1 MMKKNFKKRLLA
13 GALSLMLA
21 AGVCIPAAP
30 VRAADTVLPNATN
43 TSMANAREL
52 VFDNSVAEQ
61 TSGNDQYR
69 YYKFTLDEPSMITL
83 EGNDGD
89 EIYFKIYDQTQTE
102 IWTDTAWGDSGR
114 TFPFSLKLY
123 LTGGSYY
130 LCVQCSCEFNFKAAK
145 NPLGDTFKE
154 TQDNN
159 NDMPGK
165 ASSIDIKSSYKGVLA
180 SNDTIDYYKF
190 NMPANG
196 KINLATTNATDN
208 TIRYIFYDDSLNC
221 VYDTDLGSNQ
231 QKSDFFEMTS
241 GDYYLA
247 ITQRELG
254 KGVGSYTFTLDYKQ
268 TKPAKTS
275 ALRCS
280 AKKGR
285 KMTVTWAQTAGCT
298 GYRVQYAKSASFKKG
313 LVEKEVTSD
322 VTSLTFKKLQKKKTY
337 YVRVSAYA
345 EVNGETIYG
354 AWSSV
359 KRVKIKK

>member
-61 TSGNDQYR
+61 TSVKDQYR
-69 YYKFTLDEPSMITL
+69 YYKFTLEEPAMITL
-83 EGNDGD
+83 EGARHGG
-89 EIYFKIYDQTQTE
+89 ITFKMYDQTQTE
-102 IWTDTAWGDSGR
+102 VWTTYLDWSYDY
-114 TFPFSLKLY
+114 SLNLY

-130 LCVQCSCEFNFKAAK
+130 LGVQCAGEFSFKAAK

-165 ASSIDIKSSYKGVLA
+165 ASSIEMKSSYKGILA

-196 KINLATTNATDN
+196 KINLATTNSTDN

-231 QKSDFFEMTS
+231 QKSDFFELTS

-254 KGVGSYTFTLDYKQ
+254 KGVGNYTFTLDYKQ

-285 KMTVTWAQTAGCT
+285 KMTITWAQTAGCT
-298 GYRVQYAKSASFKKG
+298 GYRVQYAKSASFKRG

>member
-52 VFDNSVAEQ
+52 VFDSSIAEQ

-83 EGNDGD
+83 EGNNWDRD
-89 EIYFKIYDQTQTE
+89 YLTIYDQTQTE
-102 IWTDTAWGDSGR
+102 IWTDTAWGGGGGS
-114 TFPFSLKLY
+114 FSFKFY

-130 LCVQCSCEFNFKAAK
+130 LCAKCWNKFNFKATK

-165 ASSIDIKSSYKGVLA
+165 ASSVEMKSSYKGILA

-221 VYDTDLGSNQ
+221 VYDTYLDSNQ
-231 QKSDFFEMTS
+231 QKSDFFELTS

-254 KGVGSYTFTLDYKQ
+254 KGVGNYTFTLDYKQ

>member
-21 AGVCIPAAP
+21 AGVCIPATP

-61 TSGNDQYR
+61 TSGSDQYR

-83 EGNDGD
+83 EGNNYGRGLPM
-89 EIYFKIYDQTQTE
+89 KIYDQTQTE
-102 IWTDTAWGDSGR
+102 IWTAGASVFR
-114 TFPFSLKLY
+114 QTFSSKLH

-130 LCVQCSCEFNFKAAK
+130 LCLQCGGDFNFKAAK

-165 ASSIDIKSSYKGVLA
+165 ASSIEMKSSYKGVLA

-247 ITQRELG
+247 ITQHELG

-298 GYRVQYAKSASFKKG
+298 GYRVQYAKSASFKRG

>member
-61 TSGNDQYR
+61 TSGTDQYR

-83 EGNDGD
+83 EGTHYNDM
-89 EIYFKIYDQTQTE
+89 YFKVYDQTQTE
-102 IWTDTAWGDSGR
+102 IWTCSQRGNY
-114 TFPFSLKLY
+114 SLKLY

-130 LCVQCSCEFNFKAAK
+130 LSLQCTAAFSLKATK

-165 ASSIDIKSSYKGVLA
+165 ASSIEMKSSYKGVLA

-196 KINLATTNATDN
+196 KINLASTNATDN

-231 QKSDFFEMTS
+231 QKSDFFELTS

-254 KGVGSYTFTLDYKQ
+254 KGVGNYTFTLDYKQ

-285 KMTVTWAQTAGCT
+285 KMTITWAQTAGCT

-337 YVRVSAYA
+337 YVRISAYA

>member
-1 MMKKNFKKRLLA
+1 
-13 GALSLMLA
+13 
-21 AGVCIPAAP
+21 
-30 VRAADTVLPNATN
+30 
-43 TSMANAREL
+43 
-52 VFDNSVAEQ
+52 
-61 TSGNDQYR
+61 
-69 YYKFTLDEPSMITL
+69 
-83 EGNDGD
+83 
-89 EIYFKIYDQTQTE
+89 
-102 IWTDTAWGDSGR
+102 
-114 TFPFSLKLY
+114 
-123 LTGGSYY
+123 
-130 LCVQCSCEFNFKAAK
+130 
-145 NPLGDTFKE
+145 
-154 TQDNN
+154 
-159 NDMPGK
+159 MPGK
-165 ASSIDIKSSYKGVLA
+165 ASSIEMKSSYKGVLA

-196 KINLATTNATDN
+196 KINLASTNATDN

-231 QKSDFFEMTS
+231 QKSDFFELTS

-254 KGVGSYTFTLDYKQ
+254 KGVGNYTFTLDYKQ

-285 KMTVTWAQTAGCT
+285 KMTITWAQTAGCT

>member
-52 VFDNSVAEQ
+52 VFDSSIAEQ

-83 EGNDGD
+83 EGYHGGG
-89 EIYFKIYDQTQTE
+89 ITFKMYDQTQTE
-102 IWTDTAWGDSGR
+102 VWTTSLYHYDDY
-114 TFPFSLKLY
+114 SLKLY

-130 LCVQCSCEFNFKAAK
+130 LGVQCGDNFNLKATK
-145 NPLGDTFKE
+145 NPLGETFKE

-159 NDMPGK
+159 NDMPGN
-165 ASSIDIKSSYKGVLA
+165 ASSIEMKSSYKGILA

-196 KINLATTNATDN
+196 KINLATINATDN

-221 VYDTDLGSNQ
+221 VYDTYLDSNQ
-231 QKSDFFEMTS
+231 QKSDFFELTS

-247 ITQRELG
+247 ITQRELS
-254 KGVGSYTFTLDYKQ
+254 KGVGNYTFTLDYKQ

>member
-52 VFDNSVAEQ
+52 VFDSSIAEQ
-61 TSGNDQYR
+61 TSGTDQYR

-83 EGNDGD
+83 EGKHHLGD
-89 EIYFKIYDQTQTE
+89 ITFKIYDQTQTE
-102 IWTDTAWGDSGR
+102 IWTSYVKDWYDY
-114 TFPFSLKLY
+114 SLKLY

-130 LCVQCSCEFNFKAAK
+130 LGAQCGNDFSLKATK

-165 ASSIDIKSSYKGVLA
+165 ASSIEMKSSYKGVLA

>member
-1 MMKKNFKKRLLA
+1 MMKKNFKKRLLT

-21 AGVCIPAAP
+21 AGVCSPAAP

-61 TSGNDQYR
+61 TSGKDQYR
-69 YYKFTLDEPSMITL
+69 YYKFTLDESAMITL
-83 EGNDGD
+83 EGSHHGD
-89 EIYFKIYDQTQTE
+89 ITFKIYDQTQTE
-102 IWTDTAWGDSGR
+102 IWTSFVRDWYDY
-114 TFPFSLKLY
+114 SLKLY
-123 LTGGSYY
+123 LTGGNYY
-130 LCVQCSCEFNFKAAK
+130 LSTQGGYDFSFKTTK
-145 NPLGDTFKE
+145 NPLGETFKE

-165 ASSIDIKSSYKGVLA
+165 ASTVEMKSSYKGVLA

-231 QKSDFFEMTS
+231 QKSDFFELTS

-254 KGVGSYTFTLDYKQ
+254 QGVGNYTFTLDYKQ

-285 KMTVTWAQTAGCT
+285 KMTITWAQTAGCT

>member
-21 AGVCIPAAP
+21 AGVCSPAAP

-69 YYKFTLDEPSMITL
+69 YYKFTLEEPSMITL
-83 EGNDGD
+83 EGNNNSRWLPM
-89 EIYFKIYDQTQTE
+89 KIYDQTQTE
-102 IWTDTAWGDSGR
+102 IWTNRASAYDR
-114 TFPFSLKLY
+114 TFSFKLY

-130 LCVQCSCEFNFKAAK
+130 LCLQCDSDFNFKAAK
-145 NPLGDTFKE
+145 NPLGESFKE

-165 ASSIDIKSSYKGVLA
+165 ASSIEMKSSYKGVLA
-180 SNDTIDYYKF
+180 SNDTIDYFKF

-196 KINLATTNATDN
+196 KINLATANATDN

-221 VYDTDLGSNQ
+221 VYDTYLDSNQ

-254 KGVGSYTFTLDYKQ
+254 QGVGSYTFTLDYKQ

-285 KMTVTWAQTAGCT
+285 KMTITWAQTAGCT

>member
-30 VRAADTVLPNATN
+30 VHAADTVLPNATN

-52 VFDNSVAEQ
+52 VFDSSIAEQ

-69 YYKFTLDEPSMITL
+69 YYKFTLEEPSMITL
-83 EGNDGD
+83 EGSTPTNDRL
-89 EIYFKIYDQTQTE
+89 YLKVYDQTQTE
-102 IWTDTAWGDSGR
+102 IWNDSHGKGDYS
-114 TFPFSLKLY
+114 FKLY

-130 LCVQCSCEFNFKAAK
+130 LGAQCGVDFSLKAAK
-145 NPLGDTFKE
+145 NPLGETFKE

-165 ASSIDIKSSYKGVLA
+165 ASSIEMKSSYKGVLA

-221 VYDTDLGSNQ
+221 VYDTDLRSNQ
-231 QKSDFFEMTS
+231 QKSDFFELTS

-247 ITQRELG
+247 ITQSGLG
-254 KGVGSYTFTLDYKQ
+254 WGVGNYTFTLDYKQ